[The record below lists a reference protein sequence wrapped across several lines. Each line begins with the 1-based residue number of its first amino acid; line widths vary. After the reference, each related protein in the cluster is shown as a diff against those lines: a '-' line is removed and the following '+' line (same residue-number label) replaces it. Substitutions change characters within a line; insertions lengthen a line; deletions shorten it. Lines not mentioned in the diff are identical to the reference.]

1 MRILLRVGGYAV
13 PYRKMLTLGLVS
25 MLGAGLLGI
34 LWPIMLQ
41 LAIDR
46 GLRPIR
52 DEATEAVVAFD
63 GSVLTLVLFSLAIVG
78 FAVGRANFREPL
90 GSHLSGQLD
99 EPDAIAQIAANYRA
113 CVDTWR
119 AARG

>member
-13 PYRKMLTLGLVS
+13 PYRKMLTLGVAS

-52 DEATEAVVAFD
+52 SDEVSVDFEVVN
-63 GSVLTLVLFSLAIVG
+63 SR
-78 FAVGRANFREPL
+78 GRPGRIHPR
-90 GSHLSGQLD
+90 GH
-99 EPDAIAQIAANYRA
+99 YRH
-113 CVDTWR
+113 CR
-119 AARG
+119 